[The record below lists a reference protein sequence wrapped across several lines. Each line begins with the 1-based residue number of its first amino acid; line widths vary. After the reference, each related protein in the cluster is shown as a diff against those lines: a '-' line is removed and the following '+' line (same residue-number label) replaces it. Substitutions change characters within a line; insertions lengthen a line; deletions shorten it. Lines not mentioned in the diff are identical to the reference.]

1 MLGVYLLR
9 ASGPDGEIKGDPKRA
24 IVAESTFVPQPHT
37 TVEYELNG
45 GCHYVIMPC
54 TYGPGRT
61 GRFSL
66 SVSSAGAFRFGAVGV
81 GHGAGGSHGHGH
93 SHGHGQHG

>member
-1 MLGVYLLR
+1 M
-9 ASGPDGEIKGDPKRA
+9 
-24 IVAESTFVPQPHT
+24 PQTDT
-37 TVEYELNG
+37 TAEYELNG

-66 SVSSAGAFRFGAVGV
+66 ALSSATGFQFR
-81 GHGAGGSHGHGH
+81 SL
-93 SHGHGQHG
+93 QN